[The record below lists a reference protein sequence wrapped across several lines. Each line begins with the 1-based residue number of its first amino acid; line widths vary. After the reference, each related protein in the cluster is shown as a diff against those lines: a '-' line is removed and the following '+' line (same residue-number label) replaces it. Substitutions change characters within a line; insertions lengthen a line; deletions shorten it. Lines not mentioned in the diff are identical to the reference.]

1 MSISGIQGLAT
12 HQLHWQNAQA
22 QIQMAAQSAAQTQ
35 VQQQQQVAKAKS
47 GNNPLGAE
55 PGKGQYVNKLA

>member
-1 MSISGIQGLAT
+1 MSISGIQGMAT

-22 QIQMAAQSAAQTQ
+22 QAQMQAAAQTAAHTQ
-35 VQQQQQVAKAKS
+35 AHQQAAKAKS

>member
-22 QIQMAAQSAAQTQ
+22 QAQMQAQMQTAVQTQ
-35 VQQQQQVAKAKS
+35 AHTRAAVAKS
-47 GNNPLGAE
+47 SSPRSAE
-55 PGKGQYVNKLA
+55 PGKGQYVNKLV